1 MGVNAQL
8 RKPALARLAY
18 ILSVGLDPWRRAD
31 RMPHW
36 LPVNSISKTG
46 ELMRYELA
54 DHEWATRAAI
64 YLLDLSA

>member
-46 ELMRYELA
+46 
-54 DHEWATRAAI
+54 
-64 YLLDLSA
+64 S

>member
-8 RKPALARLAY
+8 RNALARLAY

-46 ELMRYELA
+46 
-54 DHEWATRAAI
+54 
-64 YLLDLSA
+64 S